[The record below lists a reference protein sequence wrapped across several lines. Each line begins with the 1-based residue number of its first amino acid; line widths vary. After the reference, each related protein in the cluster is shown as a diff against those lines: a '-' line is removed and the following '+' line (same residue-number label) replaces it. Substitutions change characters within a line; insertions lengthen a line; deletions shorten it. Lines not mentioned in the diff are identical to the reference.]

1 MRPTRTPQPTA
12 RTRPGVLVAALATL
26 ALAGCGSAVVSA
38 GGPTSSPS
46 SSTMP
51 TSTASTS
58 TPAPTSPATTSPA
71 TLPRPVASGPASVV
85 GTVREGVEPSCLVL
99 GPYVLTGTES
109 LPAAQQALL
118 RDGAT
123 VAVTGEVDPGMASY
137 CQQGTLLTVASVR
150 ALHPMTPDPRATPTV
165 FTTP

>member
-1 MRPTRTPQPTA
+1 MRPTRTS
-12 RTRPGVLVAALATL
+12 RPAVRSHATALAVGALT
-26 ALAGCGSAVVSA
+26 ALAAATLVGCGSAVVTA
-38 GGPTSSPS
+38 GGPTSAA
-46 SSTMP
+46 P
-51 TSTASTS
+51 TSTATS
-58 TPAPTSPATTSPA
+58 TAPTSTAPPTSTS

-85 GTVREGVEPSCLVL
+85 GTVREGVEPRCLLV

-118 RDGAT
+118 RAGAT
-123 VAVTGEVDPGMASY
+123 VAVTGAVDPGMASY

-165 FTTP
+165 YSTP